1 MLAGMGR
8 VSAGSQNVNAQIGAN
23 LDEQKARI
31 EDVTAQDNARIQGV
45 KPYQC

>member
-1 MLAGMGR
+1 MGR
-8 VSAGSQNVNAQIGAN
+8 VSAGSQNVNRTNRAN

-45 KPYQC
+45 KTVPMLD

>member
-31 EDVTAQDNARIQGV
+31 EDVTAQDNAHV
-45 KPYQC
+45 FKV